1 MDDIAGRVSAVENRL
16 DTMDEKLTK
25 VEQRLSTVESI
36 GDDVAQI
43 LGAVNK
49 IAKLFRVWAPTI
61 VGAAISAGMVNGKLG
76 EFLHAVFVGATLQ

>member
-1 MDDIAGRVSAVENRL
+1 MDDILVRV
-16 DTMDEKLTK
+16 DTLEKGHAQMNEKLTGM
-25 VEQRLSTVESI
+25 EQRLQSVESI
-36 GDDVAQI
+36 GDDVKDI

-61 VGAAISAGMVNGKLG
+61 VGAAISAGIVNGKLG